1 MNTAPPIRSLMAKP
15 FLTEHAGHLS
25 LIIAL
30 VSGFVVAVAL
40 ADMST
45 GSLGLDGWS
54 AYLLV
59 AGLIAFVV
67 AIIWLAQ
74 YLRTVRDLKALLDE
88 NRKAVFVRS
97 VDDAEYLAWKL
108 PMKYEKE
115 LAAKKRS
122 FGLK

>member
-1 MNTAPPIRSLMAKP
+1 MAKP

-25 LIIAL
+25 LLIAL

-59 AGLIAFVV
+59 AGLIAFLV
-67 AIIWLAQ
+67 AIIWLAT
-74 YLRTVRDLKALLDE
+74 YLKTVRDFKALVDE
-88 NRKAVFVRS
+88 NSKAVFIRNI
-97 VDDAEYLAWKL
+97 DDAEYLAWKL
-108 PMKYEKE
+108 PMKYERE
-115 LAAKKRS
+115 LAEKKRS

>member
-1 MNTAPPIRSLMAKP
+1 MAKP
-15 FLTEHAGHLS
+15 PLTEHAGHLS
-25 LIIAL
+25 ITIAL

-59 AGLIAFVV
+59 AGLIAFLV
-67 AIIWLAQ
+67 AIIWLAT
-74 YLRTVRDLKALLDE
+74 YLKTVRDFKALVDE
-88 NRKAVFVRS
+88 NSKAVFIRNI
-97 VDDAEYLAWKL
+97 DDAEYLAWKL
-108 PMKYEKE
+108 PMKYERE
-115 LAAKKRS
+115 LAEKKRS

>member
-1 MNTAPPIRSLMAKP
+1 MAKP

>member
-1 MNTAPPIRSLMAKP
+1 MAKP

-30 VSGFVVAVAL
+30 VSGFVVALAL
-40 ADMST
+40 ADLSNH
-45 GSLGLDGWS
+45 SFGLDGWS

-59 AGLIAFVV
+59 AGILAFVV
-67 AIIWLAQ
+67 GVLWLAQ
-74 YLRTVRDLKALLDE
+74 YLRTVRDLRALLDE
-88 NRKAVFVRS
+88 SSKAVFVRS